1 MNAKVN
7 IMSIKCKYKKLIDT
21 FISSRVTMPPSN
33 LAVLLQRIREYIN
46 RLLNEYNYLDSNI
59 RTNVPVPVGSLTSIA
74 DLVISTGNGMP
85 YILVKI
91 KERKQDDLTIT
102 LEQQLSLA
110 TALDAKYVVI
120 TDGYSDLCYKV
131 KLSRAH
137 YILEE
142 IHDIPSN
149 SLITSDSDGIEHS
162 LVRAIDLRKVLSS
175 LYWEVLEMYRSHDFY
190 PVEVLEQFLKIIVA
204 KVYDERSQKKMFFM
218 GDENENIENVKLRM
232 RELLERAN
240 TETAVQIFGDTKIS
254 LPSKILSHIVFKL
267 QKYSLIGSG
276 IQELAMTALPI
287 EHILRRTALEF
298 YTPFPISEFMV
309 NLAGLREDIRILD
322 PACGTGILLVLAA
335 HKGASVFGIDANVS
349 AVMMTKVNLFLS
361 KAKEFRI
368 FRMDSLQPIKAIEQK
383 AQGISSGNFD
393 CIITHPP
400 FGMKIYGEKIDYFI
414 TGKTSTHVQF
424 GEALFLEQS
433 WHLLKEG
440 GRLVIVVPDGLLSND
455 AMLSVRKFM
464 LEGYRVISI
473 TSLPAMTFYPITRIK
488 SSVLVLEKI
497 KLRKFDTGY
506 PFLVSAVENIGY
518 DRNGKLTD
526 KNDLPSILD
535 AFNRFN
541 AGDLNIKEE
550 RIFVDSI
557 SDSLRLDTGY
567 YINQYENSGLRKI
580 GKPLGE
586 IAIINPGVRISTGLR
601 SDNDNSSEKVEKPIY
616 IRAQNVKDFEVY
628 TDSADR
634 VHYPASRN
642 ESVFL
647 NEKDI
652 LITRTGTVGNVGMVK
667 HDVASRP
674 VIYSDNVIRIRIKD
688 KNIDP
693 HYLLAFLASDLGQT
707 QIRQYTTGAAIKSIS
722 VAGIEKVL
730 VPLLPMNIQNEI
742 SLELFKIVNLK
753 RMISKQEG
761 QYQSAKEKLSN
772 LIKDQTLEERD
783 VL

>member
-1 MNAKVN
+1 
-7 IMSIKCKYKKLIDT
+7 
-21 FISSRVTMPPSN
+21 
-33 LAVLLQRIREYIN
+33 
-46 RLLNEYNYLDSNI
+46 
-59 RTNVPVPVGSLTSIA
+59 
-74 DLVISTGNGMP
+74 
-85 YILVKI
+85 
-91 KERKQDDLTIT
+91 
-102 LEQQLSLA
+102 
-110 TALDAKYVVI
+110 
-120 TDGYSDLCYKV
+120 
-131 KLSRAH
+131 
-137 YILEE
+137 
-142 IHDIPSN
+142 
-149 SLITSDSDGIEHS
+149 
-162 LVRAIDLRKVLSS
+162 
-175 LYWEVLEMYRSHDFY
+175 
-190 PVEVLEQFLKIIVA
+190 
-204 KVYDERSQKKMFFM
+204 
-218 GDENENIENVKLRM
+218 
-232 RELLERAN
+232 
-240 TETAVQIFGDTKIS
+240 
-254 LPSKILSHIVFKL
+254 
-267 QKYSLIGSG
+267 
-276 IQELAMTALPI
+276 
-287 EHILRRTALEF
+287 
-298 YTPFPISEFMV
+298 
-309 NLAGLREDIRILD
+309 
-322 PACGTGILLVLAA
+322 
-335 HKGASVFGIDANVS
+335 
-349 AVMMTKVNLFLS
+349 
-361 KAKEFRI
+361 
-368 FRMDSLQPIKAIEQK
+368 
-383 AQGISSGNFD
+383 
-393 CIITHPP
+393 
-400 FGMKIYGEKIDYFI
+400 MKIYGEKIDYFI